1 MVRSNVVYTTDDKLT
16 ATVSRS
22 STSVFVSASLRKAP
36 APLVLQVTC
45 QPRDMNVISYDVII
59 YLHCLGVGLR

>member
-1 MVRSNVVYTTDDKLT
+1 MVRSNVVCTTDDKLT

-22 STSVFVSASLRKAP
+22 TPVFVSASLRKAP